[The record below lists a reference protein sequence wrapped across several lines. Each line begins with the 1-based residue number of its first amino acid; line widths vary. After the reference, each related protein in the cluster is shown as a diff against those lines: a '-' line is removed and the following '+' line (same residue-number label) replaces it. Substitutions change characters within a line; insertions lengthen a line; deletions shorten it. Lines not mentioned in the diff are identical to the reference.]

1 MKTYF
6 SELIGTFILVFV
18 GTSAIVVNE
27 VMGGQ
32 VTHVGVA
39 LVFGLVVSTIIYA
52 IGDISGAHI
61 NPAVTFGFWIA
72 KRFPGKQVF
81 PYVVSQ
87 TVGAILA
94 SKTVFY
100 LFTGSSSLGATL
112 PSGSVIQAFI
122 LEIILTFILMFTV
135 INVSTGAREKG
146 ISAGIAI
153 GGVVALAAIFA
164 GPITGASMNPA
175 RSIGPALVSG
185 NTGTLW
191 LYLVAP
197 VIGPYFGI
205 MGCRCIREKECCR

>member
-1 MKTYF
+1 MPDK
-6 SELIGTFILVFV
+6 
-18 GTSAIVVNE
+18 
-27 VMGGQ
+27 
-32 VTHVGVA
+32 
-39 LVFGLVVSTIIYA
+39 
-52 IGDISGAHI
+52 
-61 NPAVTFGFWIA
+61 
-72 KRFPGKQVF
+72 
-81 PYVVSQ
+81 
-87 TVGAILA
+87 
-94 SKTVFY
+94 
-100 LFTGSSSLGATL
+100 
-112 PSGSVIQAFI
+112 
-122 LEIILTFILMFTV
+122 LTFILMFTV